1 MFIYLQPC
9 SYLRD
14 MLYNNKE
21 IAELFNEETIHVID
35 YDLEYDKGFPD
46 PEKFPEY
53 NNKLFSKFLVE
64 MANVNF

>member
-1 MFIYLQPC
+1 
-9 SYLRD
+9 